1 MRYWLR
7 NYCGWP
13 TYPQIYSQGKL
24 IGGLDVCKE
33 LVAKGEFLPLFPKSC
48 RVSTAEEKYQ
58 TLIKEHQ
65 LIIFSDGFS
74 FESKN
79 NEGFM
84 TKFNEKYKEANSYVY
99 NVSLDENLKKYVVET
114 IKKGLPLLVEGGEPK
129 DL

>member
-7 NYCGWP
+7 NYGGWP

-33 LVAKGEFLPLFPKSC
+33 LVDKGEFLSLFPKSC
-48 RVSTAEEKYQ
+48 RVSTVEEKYQ

-79 NEGFM
+79 N
-84 TKFNEKYKEANSYVY
+84 
-99 NVSLDENLKKYVVET
+99 
-114 IKKGLPLLVEGGEPK
+114 
-129 DL
+129 